1 MRKNEFRQYRTTSY
15 QGHIAPRGNTNCGIE
30 KAEQPPYSPDL
41 APSDYYLFPPTK
53 QALHGKSFDEDE
65 TIETF
70 LRAG

>member
-1 MRKNEFRQYRTTSY
+1 MRKNEFRQFRTTSY

-41 APSDYYLFPPTK
+41 APSDYYLFPTTK